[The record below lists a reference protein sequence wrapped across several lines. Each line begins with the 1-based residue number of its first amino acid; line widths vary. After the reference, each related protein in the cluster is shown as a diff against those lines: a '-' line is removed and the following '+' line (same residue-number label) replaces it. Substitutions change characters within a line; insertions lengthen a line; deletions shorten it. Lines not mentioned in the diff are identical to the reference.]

1 MFRTLLKLPVVV
13 WLKREYPLP
22 PWVGLVFLVAIALM
36 SAGFE
41 TAGWLLA
48 GFFFLISSADWLVE
62 AAEKVGRALNISQLT
77 IGLTIVAFGTS
88 APELIVNFIAA
99 VKGHAGI
106 TIGDILGSNI
116 VNICLGIGISA
127 VLVGVTIRRSTA
139 HVELPFLA
147 GGTLLLFL
155 VVFDFSAPVEGLHVL
170 SRTGGIALLA
180 GFAAYLGYVYW
191 CQIRTRRAEVS
202 DETPEERHIR
212 REALPRSIVKL
223 LISVVLLYF
232 SGEIIVGRSVLL
244 AQSFGIKQSII
255 GATIVAIGTS
265 VPDVTASVLAA
276 MKGKHDIAVG
286 NIVGSNTF
294 NTLWVLGVSAVVA
307 PASLPFSDGLFVD
320 FTIMSVLTL
329 FFFLV
334 ALARKKVV
342 RYDGIVMVLAY
353 VGYMVFLFST
363 AGTGGGH

>member
-1 MFRTLLKLPVVV
+1 M
-13 WLKREYPLP
+13 KREYPLP

-36 SAGFE
+36 AFGLE

-62 AAEKVGRALNISQLT
+62 AAEKVGRALNISALT

-116 VNICLGIGISA
+116 VNICGGIGIA
-127 VLVGVTIRRSTA
+127 ALVVAVTIRRSTA
-139 HVELPFLA
+139 RVELPFLM
-147 GGTLLLFL
+147 GGTALLFL
-155 VVFDFSAPVEGLHVL
+155 VVFDFTDPIGGQHVL
-170 SRTGGIALLA
+170 SRYGGIWLLA
-180 GFAAYLGYVYW
+180 GFLAYLGYVYW
-191 CQIRTRRAEVS
+191 FQIRKHRAEAPP
-202 DETPEERHIR
+202 ETPEERHAR
-212 REALPRSIVKL
+212 LEALPRSVVKL
-223 LISVVLLYF
+223 LISIVLLYF
-232 SGEIIVGRSVLL
+232 SGEIIVSRSVSL

-265 VPDVTASVLAA
+265 VPDVTASILAA
-276 MKGKHDIAVG
+276 IKGKHDIAVG

-307 PASLPFSDGLFVD
+307 PASLPFMDGLFVD
-320 FTIMSVLTL
+320 FTIMAVLTL
-329 FFFLV
+329 YFFLV
-334 ALARKKVV
+334 ALARRKIV
-342 RYDGIVMVLAY
+342 RIDGIIMVLAY
-353 VGYMVFLFST
+353 VGYIIYLFIN
-363 AGTGGGH
+363 AGTGSGH